1 LAISWDKTM
10 VAKMG
15 EWMAYNEAEVL
26 DAGRVVV

>member
-1 LAISWDKTM
+1 M
-10 VAKMG
+10 VAKRG

>member
-1 LAISWDKTM
+1 M